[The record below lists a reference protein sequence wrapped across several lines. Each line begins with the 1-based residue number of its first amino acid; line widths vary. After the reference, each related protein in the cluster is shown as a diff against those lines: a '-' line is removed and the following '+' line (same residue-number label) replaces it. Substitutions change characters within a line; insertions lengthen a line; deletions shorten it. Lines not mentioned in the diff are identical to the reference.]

1 MNNERFIDA
10 GIHRAGNGRDR
21 SVHQIGNANNYSDIQ
36 SLAQE
41 ITEIK
46 KQADEL
52 GLFTHERDLLECKFC
67 GLMEDVTFEGFL
79 ITYFNKEDIEYHKMK
94 DSGKRFIETNDL
106 NIFLCPE
113 CGNNTE
119 LPEI

>member
-1 MNNERFIDA
+1 MYGTVATVPHNEK
-10 GIHRAGNGRDR
+10 GIFM
-21 SVHQIGNANNYSDIQ
+21 DIQ

-41 ITEIK
+41 ITKIK

-52 GLFTHERDLLECKFC
+52 GLFTHDRDLLECKFC

-79 ITYFNKEDIEYHKMK
+79 ITYFNSEDIEYHKMK
-94 DSGKRFIETNDL
+94 DSGKRFIETNDP
-106 NIFLCPE
+106 NIFICPE

-119 LPEI
+119 LPEIRFE